1 MVSVIANKRVL
12 SGMRPTGQLHLG
24 HYHGVLKNWIDLQHE
39 YECFFF
45 IADWHALTTSYE
57 DTSGISD
64 SVFDIVVDWLS
75 VGINPGEAT
84 IFIQSRV
91 PEHAELH
98 LLLSM
103 ITPISWLER
112 VPSYKDQ
119 QEKLKEQDLSTYGF
133 LGYPLLQAADILIYR
148 AGFVPVGEDQVAHIE
163 MAREVARRFN
173 YLYGREPGFE
183 EKAETAARKMGKRNA
198 KLYFETRRS
207 YQEDGDAEAL
217 EKGRAFLESQQNI
230 SLGDRERL
238 FGYLEGGGKVI
249 LPEPQALLTPE
260 SKMPGLDGDK
270 MSKSYDNTIGL
281 REQPE
286 AVEQKLR
293 TMPTDPARVR
303 RSDPGDPGKCPAW
316 QFHEVYS
323 NQETKDWAQQGCRT
337 AGIGCLDCKQ
347 PIIDAVLKEQA
358 PIRERSEE
366 FLRDID
372 AVQAI
377 IDEGCEAARDT
388 ARDTLDEVRQAMSLV
403 HR

>member
-1 MVSVIANKRVL
+1 MSVAANKRVL

-24 HYHGVLKNWIDLQHE
+24 HYHGVLRNWIELQHE

-45 IADWHALTTSYE
+45 IADWHALTTVYE
-57 DTSGISD
+57 ETSGITE

-119 QEKLKEQDLSTYGF
+119 QEKLKERDLSTYGF

-148 AGFVPVGEDQVAHIE
+148 AGLVPVGEDQVAHIE

-173 YLYGREPGFE
+173 FLYGREPGFE
-183 EKAETAARKMGKRNA
+183 EKAETAARKMGKKNT
-198 KLYFETRRS
+198 KLYFEIRRS

-238 FGYLEGGGKVI
+238 LGYLEGGGKVI
-249 LPEPQALLTPE
+249 LPEPQALLTHA
-260 SKMPGLDGDK
+260 SKMPGLNGDK
-270 MSKSYDNTIGL
+270 MSKSYNNTIGL

-286 AVEQKLR
+286 SVEQKLR

-303 RSDPGDPGKCPAW
+303 RSDPGDPGKCPVW

-323 NQETKDWAQQGCRT
+323 DQEVKDWVQEGCRS

-347 PIIDAVLKEQA
+347 PIIDAVLAEQA

-366 FLRDID
+366 YLQDRD

-377 IDEGCEAARDT
+377 IDEGCETARDA
-388 ARDTLDEVRQAMSLV
+388 ARDTLDEVRQAMNLV

>member
-1 MVSVIANKRVL
+1 MSVTANKRVL

-24 HYHGVLKNWIDLQHE
+24 HYHGVLKNWIELQHE
-39 YECFFF
+39 YDCFFF
-45 IADWHALTTSYE
+45 IADWHALTTVYE
-57 DTSGISD
+57 ETSGITE

-119 QEKLKEQDLSTYGF
+119 QEKLREQDLSTYGF

-183 EKAETAARKMGKRNA
+183 EKAKDAARKMGKRNA
-198 KLYFETRRS
+198 KLYFEIRRS
-207 YQEDGDAEAL
+207 YQEDGDSEAL
-217 EKGRAFLESQQNI
+217 EKGHAFLESQQNI

-238 FGYLEGGGKVI
+238 LGYLEGGGKVI
-249 LPEPQALLTPE
+249 LPEPRALLTPE
-260 SKMPGLDGDK
+260 AKMPGLNGDK
-270 MSKSYDNTIGL
+270 MSKSYNNTIGL
-281 REQPE
+281 REPP
-286 AVEQKLR
+286 ASVERKIR
-293 TMPTDPARVR
+293 TMQTDPARVR
-303 RSDPGDPGKCPAW
+303 RSDPGDPGKCPVW
-316 QFHEVYS
+316 PFHEVYS
-323 NQETKDWAQQGCRT
+323 ATEVKAWAEAGCRS

-358 PIRERSEE
+358 PIRERSED
-366 FLRDID
+366 FLQDPE

-377 IDEGCEAARDT
+377 IDEGCEAAREA
-388 ARDTLDEVRQAMSLV
+388 ARDTLEEVRQAMNLV